1 MQPRF
6 KFCKIIRENHW
17 LHGGETSIY
26 RIFTI
31 IDICCAVRCKA
42 QCLTTSL
49 FCVQLNRFAKRI
61 CAQHCGPRLHY
72 TDCVLQYCVLSGP
85 LIKTSWGSLNSCLH
99 HCVLDLS
106 SVLSSPPIDN
116 NKNCVVKDPTASSIY
131 CMLKSLDVGHGKDR
145 QGPSEEP
152 AYSND

>member
-1 MQPRF
+1 MKQAF
-6 KFCKIIRENHW
+6 IVYS
-17 LHGGETSIY
+17 LSSIS
-26 RIFTI
+26 
-31 IDICCAVRCKA
+31 AVLFVVKHNVLPHLYFVFSWTA
-42 QCLTTSL
+42 LPSASVHTTADQDYITPTA
-49 FCVQLNRFAKRI
+49 C
-61 CAQHCGPRLHY
+61 
-72 TDCVLQYCVLSGP
+72 YCVLSGP

-131 CMLKSLDVGHGKDR
+131 CMLKSLDVGHEKEG